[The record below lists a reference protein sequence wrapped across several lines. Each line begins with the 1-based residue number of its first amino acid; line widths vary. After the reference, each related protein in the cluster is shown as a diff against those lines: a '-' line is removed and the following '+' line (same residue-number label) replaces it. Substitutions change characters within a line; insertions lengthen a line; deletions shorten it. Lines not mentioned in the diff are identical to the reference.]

1 MKSIHSIKSPKSLEK
16 IINSLEEDELFKFL
30 NEIDYDGNNAL
41 FTANAGITNI
51 LIKYLDINIQNNKGE
66 TALFNCN
73 LKKAEILLKNGISVN
88 FKDSNGNTALFK
100 SDIETTRLLLKNGA
114 NTNSLNNKGQ
124 TAIFHA
130 NLEKAKILI
139 EHGANPHIA
148 DKDNANVL
156 FYACM
161 NDKDI
166 ERASFYLSINVDF
179 NLKISN
185 TPFLFFL
192 SQFNRYEHI
201 ALLIQNNINIFQT
214 SQINIGGQTKK
225 QFFFESSLNFNINKL
240 CSLLDIPQ
248 ISESDNQ
255 NSEKIIYHIDNFV
268 FKREREALIK
278 NLQAMELNS
287 EIYKVKKR
295 I

>member
-16 IINSLEEDELFKFL
+16 IISSLADEELSKFF

-41 FTANAGITNI
+41 FTANAAITNI
-51 LIKYLDINIQNNKGE
+51 LIKYYDINIQNTKGE
-66 TALFNCN
+66 TALFNCD
-73 LKKAEILLKNGISVN
+73 LKKAQILLKNGIDIN
-88 FKDSNGNTALFK
+88 LKDNNGNTALFN
-100 SDIETTRLLLKNGA
+100 SDIETTNLLILNGA
-114 NTNSLNNKGQ
+114 NVNSLNKTGQ

-139 EHGANPHIA
+139 KNGANPHIT
-148 DKDNANVL
+148 DNKNTNVL

-161 NDKDI
+161 NDKDT
-166 ERASFYLSINVDF
+166 ERASFYLSMNVDF
-179 NLKISN
+179 NLKISD

-192 SQFNRYEHI
+192 SQFNRYQHI
-201 ALLIQNNINIFQT
+201 ALLIKNHIDIFHVET
-214 SQINIGGQTKK
+214 INIGGQTKK

-248 ISESDNQ
+248 ISKIDIQ
-255 NSEKIIYHIDNFV
+255 NSEKIICHIDNFV
-268 FKREREALIK
+268 FKRESEVLIK
-278 NLQAMELNS
+278 NLQGLEPNS
-287 EIYKVKKR
+287 EMHKLKKR